1 MMMKKKKK
9 SGEQQIGIEISQND
23 ISLVVIEQQP
33 DASVRVRGRQ
43 VSWRKEAKDIGEEG
57 GAEELAAAINEL
69 VREEDLAGMSVHV
82 ALNSNYCV
90 TRVAAGE
97 REKVEE
103 ELQVLHDRSNQYLML
118 GPGEK
123 ALARSFLPIDAKQMQ
138 GWLTVTNRATLDV
151 IVDCLEQANLKVD
164 LIEHAMV
171 SLCRAVTKMPRADE
185 SPTIIVELNER
196 GVDVGV
202 AYQGRLLFDYRP
214 GGLKSKTQV
223 AQIIQRHLERIQ
235 RYCNRHFPFA
245 EGTISQVYI
254 SGATE
259 DVAEVRDQL
268 DELSDLKSTRLS
280 PQSILAECGFSSD
293 EVDYD
298 HVVGPLGAAFLDQAD
313 LVPSADVR
321 GIANLLDFVRSVRHE
336 PLIPGLAKLCW
347 PVAATLGVAVLLFL
361 GALLESSSA
370 RGFEGEQKELDGE
383 MARVS
388 QMKSATGNA
397 NVKIMHLT
405 TINAGTLNPGWHNL
419 LSMIGRSMPEPVWL
433 DGIRVEQSGAMT
445 ISGPSRTQD
454 AIFEFVRYRRNRV
467 HDRRAGWPGHIEQP
481 QSSL

>member
-202 AYQGRLLFDYRP
+202 IGPRGLQPQDAFD
-214 GGLKSKTQV
+214 
-223 AQIIQRHLERIQ
+223 
-235 RYCNRHFPFA
+235 
-245 EGTISQVYI
+245 
-254 SGATE
+254 
-259 DVAEVRDQL
+259 
-268 DELSDLKSTRLS
+268 STAL
-280 PQSILAECGFSSD
+280 
-293 EVDYD
+293 
-298 HVVGPLGAAFLDQAD
+298 
-313 LVPSADVR
+313 
-321 GIANLLDFVRSVRHE
+321 
-336 PLIPGLAKLCW
+336 
-347 PVAATLGVAVLLFL
+347 AVL
-361 GALLESSSA
+361 
-370 RGFEGEQKELDGE
+370 
-383 MARVS
+383 
-388 QMKSATGNA
+388 
-397 NVKIMHLT
+397 
-405 TINAGTLNPGWHNL
+405 
-419 LSMIGRSMPEPVWL
+419 
-433 DGIRVEQSGAMT
+433 
-445 ISGPSRTQD
+445 
-454 AIFEFVRYRRNRV
+454 
-467 HDRRAGWPGHIEQP
+467 
-481 QSSL
+481 